1 MMPHQWSIGKLTRV
15 AIDPGNLKISQFV
28 SGAVATDHVLL
39 LNRLVFFYFT
49 VRSLSWSLGT

>member
-1 MMPHQWSIGKLTRV
+1 MPHQWSTGKLTRV

-28 SGAVATDHVLL
+28 SGAVAADHVLL

-49 VRSLSWSLGT
+49 VCSLSWSLDT

>member
-1 MMPHQWSIGKLTRV
+1 MMPHQWSTGKLTRV
-15 AIDPGNLKISQFV
+15 ATDPGNLKMSQYV

-49 VRSLSWSLGT
+49 VRSLSWSLDT